1 MEVNMNQVVAILLPM
16 VTAMVPQIKVVEDL
30 VKELEA
36 NGKTMTAE
44 EKKVAIVALAKNA
57 LEGAELISGKDLLD
71 NEEVVAAVTSVMDSL
86 IHLSTLVASVK
97 K

>member
-36 NGKTMTAE
+36 NGKTMTPE

>member
-1 MEVNMNQVVAILLPM
+1 MNVDMKQVVAILLPM

-36 NGKTMTAE
+36 NGKTMTPE

>member
-1 MEVNMNQVVAILLPM
+1 MNVDMKQVVAILLPM

-36 NGKTMTAE
+36 NGKTMTPE

-71 NEEVVAAVTSVMDSL
+71 NEEVVAAVTSVMDAL